1 MKVKV
6 KLVSYSFEEFV
17 DLCKTYIAKLL
28 TPECTV
34 TCKYNESADDA
45 VLKISFK
52 HSTQLSCLVSLQ
64 SYYDFYETLVNS
76 KDENQSHL
84 ALPYA
89 LTALYRDVYMFL
101 E

>member
-6 KLVSYSFEEFV
+6 KLVGYSFEEFV

-28 TPECTV
+28 TSECTV
-34 TCKYNESADDA
+34 TCKYNEDA
-45 VLKISFK
+45 VLKIAFN
-52 HSTQLSCLVSLQ
+52 HSSQMSCLVSLR

-89 LTALYRDVYMFL
+89 LTALYRDMYMFL